1 MGKRIIRTGHF
12 ELSEEEKKIILGVLE
27 SGRITEHTHTQEFER
42 NWAKETGTRYAVA
55 VNSGTSALITG
66 ISALKYLS
74 SDEKKKKIITT
85 PITYIANSNAIKVC
99 GFEPV
104 YADIEEDGF
113 NISPSGIEKILE
125 KEGPDEFLG
134 ILPVHLFG
142 YPFKINEIKDIAK
155 KYNLF
160 LMEDCAQAHGTRYEG
175 KNVGSFGDFSIFSFY
190 IAHNLQAGEL
200 GVMNTD
206 SIKIRNLA
214 RSIKANGRSCTCD
227 ICDRMNGVCPQKNKF
242 DEEEDMDPRFMHN
255 YIGYNFK
262 TTEFSTSLA
271 NHRIQF
277 VEEINKKRRE
287 NVLYLNEGLKKHEE
301 ILKLPIYSEDVSY
314 LAYPLVLKEGKR
326 RYIRSEL
333 EKKGVETRT
342 AFGCIPLQQPSFEYL
357 KREYEG
363 KLPNAE
369 NIGRNGFYIGT
380 HQSLEKT
387 DLDYVI
393 DSFNEILK

>member
-1 MGKRIIRTGHF
+1 MEKRIIRTGEF
-12 ELSEEEKKIILGVLE
+12 RLSEEEKKIILDVLE
-27 SGRITEHTHTQEFER
+27 SGRITEHKQTQAFER
-42 NWAKETGTRYAVA
+42 NWAKEVGTRYSVA
-55 VNSGTSALITG
+55 VNSGTSALMSG
-66 ISALKYLS
+66 ILALKYIYG
-74 SDEKKKKIITT
+74 DEKRKKIITT
-85 PITYIANSNAIKVC
+85 PLTYIADSNAIKMC

-125 KEGPDEFLG
+125 REDPSEFLG

-155 KYNLF
+155 KNNLF
-160 LMEDCAQAHGTRYEG
+160 LMEDCAQAHGSRYDG
-175 KNVGSFGDFSIFSFY
+175 KKVGSFGDFSIFSFY
-190 IAHNLQAGEL
+190 IAHNLQAGEM

-206 SIKIRNLA
+206 SIKIRNMA
-214 RSIKANGRSCTCD
+214 RSVKANGRSCTCD
-227 ICDRMNGVCPQKNKF
+227 ICNRMQGTCPQKGKF

-255 YIGYNFK
+255 VIGLNLK

-277 VEEINKKRRE
+277 IDEINKARRE
-287 NVLYLNEGLKKHEE
+287 NVAYLNEGLKNHQDV
-301 ILKLPIYSEDVSY
+301 LKLPEYSENVSY
-314 LAYPLVLKEGKR
+314 LAYPLVLKKGKR
-326 RYIRSEL
+326 RDIRNNL
-333 EKKGVETRT
+333 ADMGVETRT

-357 KREYEG
+357 KKEYEG

-369 NIGRNGFYIGT
+369 NIGKNGFYIGG
-380 HQSLEKT
+380 HQYLEKE
-387 DLDYVI
+387 DLDIVI

>member
-1 MGKRIIRTGHF
+1 MEKRIIRTGEF
-12 ELSEEEKKIILGVLE
+12 KFSDEEKRIMLDVLD
-27 SGRITEHTHTQEFER
+27 SGRITEHIHTQEFER
-42 NWAKETGTRYAVA
+42 NWAKETGTNYAVA

-85 PITYIANSNAIKVC
+85 PITYIADSNAIKVC

-104 YADIEEDGF
+104 YADLEKDGF

-125 KEGPDEFLG
+125 REDPSEFLG

-142 YPFKINEIKDIAK
+142 YPFKINEIKEIAK
-155 KYNLF
+155 KNNLF
-160 LMEDCAQAHGTRYEG
+160 LIEDCAQAHGSKYNG

-190 IAHNLQAGEL
+190 IAHNLQAGEM

-227 ICDRMNGVCPQKNKF
+227 ICDRMNGTCPQKGKF

-277 VEEINKKRRE
+277 IDEINGKRRE
-287 NVLYLNEGLKKHEE
+287 NVAYLNEGLKKHEDV
-301 ILKLPIYSEDVSY
+301 LKLPEYSKDVSY
-314 LAYPLVLKEGKR
+314 LAYPLVLKKGKR
-326 RYIRSEL
+326 KDIRNEL
-333 EKKGVETRT
+333 EKRGVETRT

-357 KREYEG
+357 KKEYEG

-369 NIGRNGFYIGT
+369 NIGKNGFYIGA
-380 HQSLEKT
+380 HQNMNKE
-387 DLDYVI
+387 DLDYII